1 MSPLPKLHGESSAS
15 PSMGNRM
22 LSRASP
28 YTCRINKAL
37 SSTRKIHFKATTAPA
52 VRTPSWMHTS
62 NLIVS
67 CAPALTRQALRLQSL
82 PRLNVFCRRLRS
94 PRRRHLPQLR
104 ASRTAWRCCNISPT
118 RRVLRNYSSYSYIW
132 IRVDGSTRAF
142 PSALLSALR
151 SVSLPFLKTVCCL
164 DSGSQNDPQMA
175 TKTDPKW
182 SEKCSRSVS

>member
-28 YTCRINKAL
+28 YTCRINKAF

-67 CAPALTRQALRLQSL
+67 CAPALTRQGLRLQSL
-82 PRLNVFCRRLRS
+82 PRLLVFCRRLRS
-94 PRRRHLPQLR
+94 PRRRHLPLLHEPL
-104 ASRTAWRCCNISPT
+104 TAWRPPRRTTSARLRHPPPHFFNQYRQLPWVRSPQRQ
-118 RRVLRNYSSYSYIW
+118 RRLPRHRLCPQLFSNHAEYAM
-132 IRVDGSTRAF
+132 RHKRAV
-142 PSALLSALR
+142 R
-151 SVSLPFLKTVCCL
+151 LPHP
-164 DSGSQNDPQMA
+164 PQ
-175 TKTDPKW
+175 T
-182 SEKCSRSVS
+182 